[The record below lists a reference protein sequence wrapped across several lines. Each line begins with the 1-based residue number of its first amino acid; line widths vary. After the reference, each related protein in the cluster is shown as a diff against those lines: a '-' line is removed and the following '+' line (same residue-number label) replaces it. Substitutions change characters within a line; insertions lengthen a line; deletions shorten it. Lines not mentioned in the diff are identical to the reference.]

1 MSWLFF
7 IMAGVFVLGIL
18 VVVVVAFWLTR
29 EDDNR

>member
-7 IMAGVFVLGIL
+7 IMAGAFVLGIL

-29 EDDNR
+29 EDDR